1 MYSNKQISILLHLL
15 RYTYIYIFTICY
27 FSNQFVVIHF
37 NLLNAVIKFT
47 SRKMSMDKKALEH
60 SKSVLKNMYF
70 AGVHAVSPITLVS
83 NKVKFQDGTL
93 YVKDESFEMKQNVY
107 LVGFGKAVMGMAIVL
122 EHMLGDYLKKGI
134 VSVPSVSTNA
144 MWESEDKSYFPKIG
158 ASVVK
163 YCEGALNNHPDERSL
178 ETTHEIIDL
187 VESLTEND
195 TLIVLISGGGSAL
208 LYMPRP
214 SIDSDDKL
222 LLCKALQA
230 AGADIKELNIVRSKL
245 SMVKGG
251 GLARMAYPASIITL
265 ILSDIVGDP
274 VELIASGPTVY
285 SNKRPNEVIAILKK
299 YNLFERVEGDTKKLL
314 TATERF
320 KDKHLLTRKKK
331 QFKHVTNII
340 LGSNAV
346 AIEAAFLQA
355 YRDKLTPIILRS
367 DVVGDVHDVSLAY
380 VHICSLICLA
390 MDKMLEKKEFFEKVK
405 DTPILSLSAVKVDEI
420 YNTIDNVSEEG
431 LVLIGGGEPTVVV
444 KGNGKGG
451 RNQELALHFSL
462 DWLAKIKSCYQFA
475 NYEVIM
481 LSAGTDGQDG
491 PTDAA
496 GAFGYPAI
504 GPMIHEVYERVKYIT
519 STVIAREEERKEAVK
534 KKKKKKKEE
543 EEEEEEEEELESQQ
557 AWQPTEICKTQELSG
572 YLTTRK
578 VNVQSR
584 IQNEGIAEKEEP
596 VRSNCKSDQAD
607 GHFTDKVLPFILRT
621 MEVER
626 MLPENAL
633 KENDT
638 YNLYSRFKKGLDL
651 FKTGFTGTNVMDLHF
666 IYIKKRKCDCK
677 IDSEKELSEN
687 ELDTHD
693 LHIDPS
699 TVEKYK
705 KGREQVPFQ
714 WDSFLIKTPSLV
726 DEKADQLNIKII
738 DDNLADPCC
747 RKDRKFPTT
756 NLFKDKDFPLRHV

>member
-1 MYSNKQISILLHLL
+1 
-15 RYTYIYIFTICY
+15 
-27 FSNQFVVIHF
+27 
-37 NLLNAVIKFT
+37 
-47 SRKMSMDKKALEH
+47 MSMDKKALEH
-60 SKSVLKNMYF
+60 SKSVLKDMYF
-70 AGVHAVSPITLVS
+70 AGIHAVSPITLVS
-83 NKVKFQDGTL
+83 NKVKFKDGML
-93 YVKDESFEMKQNVY
+93 YVKDESFETKQNVY

-134 VSVPSVSTNA
+134 VSIPSASTNA

-158 ASVVK
+158 TSVVK
-163 YCEGALNNHPDERSL
+163 YCEGAVNNHPDDRSL

-214 SIDSDDKL
+214 SIDRDDKL

-285 SNKRPNEVIAILKK
+285 SNKRPREVIAILKK

-320 KDKHLLTRKKK
+320 KDKHLLTRRKK

-340 LGSNAV
+340 LGNNAV
-346 AIEAAFLQA
+346 AIEAASLEA
-355 YRDKLTPIILRS
+355 YRNKLTPIILRS

-390 MDKMLEKKEFFEKVK
+390 MDKTLEKEEFFEKVK
-405 DTPILSLSAVKVDEI
+405 DIPILSLSAAKVDEI
-420 YNTIDNVSEEG
+420 YNEIDNVSEEG

-462 DWLAKIKSCYQFA
+462 DWLAKIKSYYQFA

-504 GPMIHEVYERVKYIT
+504 GPMIHDVYERVKYIA
-519 STVIAREEERKEAVK
+519 SAVIVREEEKKEAIR
-534 KKKKKKKEE
+534 KKKEE
-543 EEEEEEEEELESQQ
+543 EEERELQQ
-557 AWQPTEICKTQELSG
+557 RQRTEICKTQELSG
-572 YLTTRK
+572 FLTTRK
-578 VNVQSR
+578 VNTQNK
-584 IQNEGIAEKEEP
+584 IQNKVAEKEP
-596 VRSNCKSDQAD
+596 VPNNCKSDED
-607 GHFTDKVLPFILRT
+607 EDFTDKVLPFILRT

-677 IDSEKELSEN
+677 IDTGKELSEN
-687 ELDTHD
+687 ELDIHD
-693 LHIDPS
+693 LHIDPL

-705 KGREQVPFQ
+705 KVRKQVPFR
-714 WDSFLIKTPSLV
+714 WDSFLIKTSRLV

-756 NLFKDKDFPLRHV
+756 NLLKGKDFPL